1 MFLALK
7 YFCTLVINNLKVSKT
22 IAFTRPSER
31 VRINLT
37 WGITLRQNY
46 LDITQ
51 RSLFLEMIIHPIASA
66 DSVVSLYS

>member
-31 VRINLT
+31 VRINLRNWKICT
-37 WGITLRQNY
+37 MKTTSIDERVKRKINVKIVC
-46 LDITQ
+46 DC
-51 RSLFLEMIIHPIASA
+51 
-66 DSVVSLYS
+66 